1 MIKLNIFL
9 LYNFFL
15 IINSESCQN
24 NIWEECK
31 CFTIQLNP
39 KSLYKQLELR
49 LVNCEKGL
57 KKIPEIENIMGIYID
72 TDSIKKIS
80 FLPDNLVSNETCF
93 YKNIIRL
100 VFRNT
105 NLSSINNSDFKCL
118 SKLQQLDISQN
129 QITKINAHAFK
140 TLAQLQQLL
149 LRNNKITNVDQNSFC
164 GLSKLLLLDLQHNLI
179 TSLPAKICFPQQV
192 KQLYLSYNH
201 IQSKIL

>member
-9 LYNFFL
+9 LFNFFL
-15 IINSESCQN
+15 IINSEICQN
-24 NIWEECK
+24 YTWVPCNCSTNVLDPNSENKE
-31 CFTIQLNP
+31 
-39 KSLYKQLELR
+39 LELSFFY
-49 LVNCEKGL
+49 CEKPL
-57 KKIPEIENIMGIYID
+57 EKLPEIQNIKSIYLD
-72 TDSIKKIS
+72 ATKMSS
-80 FLPDNLVSNETCF
+80 FPNNLISNENCF
-93 YKNIIRL
+93 YKNITRL

-129 QITKINAHAFK
+129 QITEINAHAFK

-149 LRNNKITNVDQNSFC
+149 LRNNKITDVDQNSFC

-192 KQLYLSYNH
+192 QQLYLSYNH
-201 IQSKIL
+201 IKSKIL